1 MHRTVPEF
9 WEHFADLPEP
19 VQRTARR
26 SFERLRENPAHPS
39 LRLKRV
45 GDFWVARVGRGYRA
59 LAVAEGEDWYW
70 VWIGPHDAY
79 ERLIN
84 P

>member
-9 WEHFADLPEP
+9 WEHLAALPEP
-19 VQRTARR
+19 IQRTARR
-26 SFERLRENPAHPS
+26 NFERPRDDPSYPS

-59 LAVAEGEDWYW
+59 LAVAEDQDFYW
-70 VWIGPHDAY
+70 VWIDPHDEY

>member
-9 WEHFADLPEP
+9 WEHFADLPES

-26 SFERLRENPAHPS
+26 NFQRLSENPAYPS
-39 LRLKRV
+39 LRLKKV
-45 GDFWVARVGRGYRA
+45 GDYWVARVGRSHRA
-59 LAVAEGEDWYW
+59 LAVAAGQDFYW

-84 P
+84 S